1 MEADP
6 KLIEAIANILW
17 PIIVMVI
24 AIMLFPLIRK
34 IILNASEIKFK
45 VGDYEFTATKQTIEV
60 LIKPVLNE
68 LDDAVSILNDR
79 QKELFLEIY
88 NNIYVHEEEV
98 ILSQSFE
105 RDSEYHKDLR
115 VLRNVNF
122 VRPYLGGKWNIG
134 KRIEVK
140 NFGVLAGRLKAK
152 ELKSRNNNAQHSA

>member
-1 MEADP
+1 MKADP

-24 AIMLFPLIRK
+24 AIMLVPLIRK
-34 IILNASEIKFK
+34 IIINASEIKFK

-60 LIKPVLNE
+60 FIKPILNE
-68 LDDAVSILNDR
+68 LDDSVTLLNDR

-88 NNIYVHEEEV
+88 NKIYINEEEV
-98 ILSQSFE
+98 ILPQSFE

-115 VLRNVNF
+115 ALRNVNF
-122 VRPYLGGKWNIG
+122 IRPYLGGKWNTG

-140 NFGVLAGRLKAK
+140 NFGVLAARLKAK
-152 ELKSRNNNAQHSA
+152 ELKSKNNNAQQGA